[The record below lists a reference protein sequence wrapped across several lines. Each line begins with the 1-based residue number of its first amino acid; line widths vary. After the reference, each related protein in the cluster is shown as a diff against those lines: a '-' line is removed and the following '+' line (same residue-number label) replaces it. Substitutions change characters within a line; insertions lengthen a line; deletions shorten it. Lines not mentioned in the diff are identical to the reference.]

1 MRTFTRD
8 ERSKSAPDSGLK
20 SGAMLDASA
29 WFNRPSVAAKI
40 LPRAPALP
48 SRSFAQSIR
57 LEWPERPPALAPN
70 CFGPRTAFH
79 LSRARAP
86 LAPSPDAQANSRQW
100 WSLAQELIRRPER
113 HSFQPKLR
121 QQWLAQR
128 ARSLRL
134 RPREFP
140 AELFLHRC
148 RQDSVDLL
156 LHLRFPAPP
165 RSGRPAKIAG
175 GAKNNRR
182 PRGLAASPPPI
193 RVAMRQSH
201 RIPWQIRAPTA
212 WR

>member
-1 MRTFTRD
+1 
-8 ERSKSAPDSGLK
+8 RSKSAPDSGLK
-20 SGAMLDASA
+20 SGVMLDAST

-48 SRSFAQSIR
+48 SRSLAQSIL
-57 LEWPERPPALAPN
+57 LERRERPALAPN

-79 LSRARAP
+79 SSRARAP
-86 LAPSPDAQANSRQW
+86 FAPSPDAQANSRQW

-121 QQWLAQR
+121 HQR

-182 PRGLAASPPPI
+182 PRGL
-193 RVAMRQSH
+193 
-201 RIPWQIRAPTA
+201 
-212 WR
+212 

>member
-1 MRTFTRD
+1 MRNFTRD

-20 SGAMLDASA
+20 SGVMLDASA

-48 SRSFAQSIR
+48 SRSLAQSIL
-57 LEWPERPPALAPN
+57 LERRERPALAPN

-86 LAPSPDAQANSRQW
+86 SAPSPDAQANSRQW

-134 RPREFP
+134 RPQEFP
-140 AELFLHRC
+140 PELFLHRC
-148 RQDSVDLL
+148 RQDSADLPP
-156 LHLRFPAPP
+156 HLTFPAPP
-165 RSGRPAKIAG
+165 TSGRPAKIAG
-175 GAKNNRR
+175 AAKNNRR

-193 RVAMRQSH
+193 HVVMRQSH
-201 RIPWQIRAPTA
+201 RIPWQIRGPAA